1 MFKIKP
7 IFSKVLYVQVNIYK
21 DQKTQDER
29 FNMFVIGED
38 LECLFILNNKPHSI
52 EFYDLVMQQLNLDF
66 IYPDS
71 SNSVIFIQVAKV
83 NHLRYQSNP
92 EVKQFLKGE
101 VLC

>member
-29 FNMFVIGED
+29 FNMFVIGAD
-38 LECLFILNNKPHSI
+38 LELLFVLNNKPHSI

-71 SNSVIFIQVAKV
+71 PNNVIFIQVAKV

-92 EVKQFLKGE
+92 EVKQFLKIS
-101 VLC
+101 

>member
-29 FNMFVIGED
+29 FNMFVIGAD
-38 LECLFILNNKPHSI
+38 LECLFILNNKPHAI

-66 IYPDS
+66 IYPES
-71 SNSVIFIQVAKV
+71 PNSVIFIQVAKV
-83 NHLRYQSNP
+83 NHLRFQSNP
-92 EVKQFLKGE
+92 EVKQYLKGDI
-101 VLC
+101 LC

>member
-29 FNMFVIGED
+29 FNLFVIGEN
-38 LECLFILNNKPHSI
+38 LELLFILNNKPHAI
-52 EFYDLVMQQLNLDF
+52 EFYDLVMQQLNIDF

-71 SNSVIFIQVAKV
+71 PNSVIFIQVAKV

>member
-21 DQKTQDER
+21 DPKTQDER
-29 FNMFVIGED
+29 FNMFVIGQD
-38 LECLFILNNKPHSI
+38 LELLFILNNKPHAI
-52 EFYDLVMQQLNLDF
+52 EFYDLVMKKLNIDF

-71 SNSVIFIQVAKV
+71 PNSVIFIQVAKV